1 MNIHP
6 LFVHFPIGI
15 LVLYAVLEILPLA
28 RWYPQAPWDAI
39 KTVLSIAGAAGAVA
53 ASGTGEIAEKL
64 LEDKSLRGLIE
75 VHSSFAAAT
84 TLIFGTL
91 AFSYFVR
98 WLSSHHK
105 IFEGRLRPLA
115 FVGPIADIIATRAI
129 LVLLALGGLG
139 AITITG
145 GLGAA
150 IVYGPDADP
159 FVAII
164 YSLFF

>member
-6 LFVHFPIGI
+6 LFVHFPIGL
-15 LVLYAVLEILPLA
+15 LVLYAILEILPLM

-39 KTVLSIAGAAGAVA
+39 KTILSIAGAAGAVA
-53 ASGTGEIAEKL
+53 AFGTGEIAEKL
-64 LEDKSLRGLIE
+64 LADESLEELIE

-84 TLIFGTL
+84 TFIFGAL

-98 WLSSHHK
+98 WLSQHHQL
-105 IFEGRLRPLA
+105 FERRLRPLA
-115 FVGPIADIIATRAI
+115 FIGSIADIITKRTVA
-129 LVLLALGGLG
+129 VLLALVGL
-139 AITITG
+139 IVLTITG

-150 IVYGPDADP
+150 IVYGPEADP
-159 FVAII
+159 LVAII

>member
-6 LFVHFPIGI
+6 LFVHFPIGL
-15 LVLYAVLEILPLA
+15 LVIYAVLEILPLT

-39 KTVLSIAGAAGAVA
+39 KTVLSILGAGAAVL
-53 ASGTGEIAEKL
+53 ASGTGGIADDLLTDTATKKIAEVHKL
-64 LEDKSLRGLIE
+64 
-75 VHSSFAAAT
+75 FAIIT

-91 AFSYFVR
+91 AVSYFIR
-98 WLSSHHK
+98 WISQRHAL
-105 IFEGRLRPLA
+105 FEGRLRPLS
-115 FVGPIADIIATRAI
+115 FLGSIADIIAKRWLLI
-129 LVLLALGGLG
+129 VLSLTGLI

-150 IVYGPDADP
+150 IVYGPTADP
-159 FVAII
+159 LVTII

>member
-6 LFVHFPIGI
+6 LFVHFPIGL
-15 LVLYAVLEILPLA
+15 LVLYAVLEILPLT
-28 RWYPQAPWDAI
+28 RWYPQAPWGAV
-39 KTVLSIAGAAGAVA
+39 KTVLLIFGAAGAVA

-64 LEDKSLRGLIE
+64 LANEGAEELIE
-75 VHSSFAAAT
+75 VHKKFATMA
-84 TLIFGTL
+84 TLIFGAL
-91 AFSYFVR
+91 AYAYFVR
-98 WLSSHHK
+98 WISEHHR
-105 IFEGRLRPLA
+105 IFEGRLRPLS
-115 FVGPIADIIATRAI
+115 FLRTIADIIMMRWAAVI
-129 LVLLALGGLG
+129 LALIGLM

-159 FVAII
+159 LVTII